1 MKKGKVSVPGLSP
14 VYTLEEVAE
23 ILRVYQKTV
32 YRLVSNKELVAFQVG
47 RIFRFDEP
55 DLLDFIKRS
64 KEKVK
69 SSAKKSY

>member
-1 MKKGKVSVPGLSP
+1 MKKEVRQFGQI
-14 VYTLEEVAE
+14 YTLEEIAD
-23 ILRVYQKTV
+23 ILRVDQKTV